1 MPLALDNNH
10 NSFQRIRA
18 VRLEQLLGCK
28 IFKIFATI
36 FASVS
41 NLHIVMGANFIA
53 IVSKVEAYR
62 LQCSLVLKIYKV
74 LRSHIFIIRIE
85 FKCNIYVY
93 SYLDLYLP
101 TILLV
106 DVFFIN
112 SATSVLFAIKC
123 NFVNLRKNIISC
135 SSKFYLTKQDE
146 FM

>member
-1 MPLALDNNH
+1 MSMPLALDNNH

-62 LQCSLVLKIYKV
+62 LQCSLVLIIYKV
-74 LRSHIFIIRIE
+74 LRSHIFI
-85 FKCNIYVY
+85 
-93 SYLDLYLP
+93 
-101 TILLV
+101 
-106 DVFFIN
+106 
-112 SATSVLFAIKC
+112 
-123 NFVNLRKNIISC
+123 
-135 SSKFYLTKQDE
+135 SKSKRE
-146 FM
+146 